1 MSFSAFAY
9 GAGGFNWTRPDN
21 IDDDDFV
28 ESTVASYLKTAGS
41 FGSTDTQFLLKSASM
56 ALVKGISD
64 GADKGMAKGVK
75 SIARMESMHLLD
87 LGVGF
92 LSTRGSGGRIFL
104 TCWRHQ
110 TLWPDKGANA
120 LYSLDSDEPSGM
132 QFFQQIKPALT
143 ATGLNSWGVLLL
155 LSVLINQYDN
165 DVFGNAP
172 ANSAAP
178 SFAPSL
184 NITLRK

>member
-56 ALVKGISD
+56 ALVKGVSD
-64 GADKGMAKGVK
+64 SPDKGVVKGVK

-92 LSTRGSGGRIFL
+92 LSTRGSGGTIFL
-104 TCWRHQ
+104 TCWRNQ
-110 TLWPDKGANA
+110 TLWPDKGATA
-120 LYSLDSDEPSGM
+120 HYSLDSDEPSGM

-143 ATGLNSWGVLLL
+143 TTGLNSWGVLLV
-155 LSVLINQYDN
+155 LSVLINKYDN
-165 DVFGNAP
+165 DVFGNP
-172 ANSAAP
+172 TTAP